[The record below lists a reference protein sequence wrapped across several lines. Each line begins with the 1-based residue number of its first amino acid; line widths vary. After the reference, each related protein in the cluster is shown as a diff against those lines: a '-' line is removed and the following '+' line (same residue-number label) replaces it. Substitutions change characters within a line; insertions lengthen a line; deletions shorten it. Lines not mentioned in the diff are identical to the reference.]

1 MAPKPDAKGMTVNTE
16 EFVSVFR
23 TKQLP
28 YLDSASEVLQDAGIP
43 CEQMEETVGGTRPA
57 MRTAESMNVPA
68 LTWAIHVPKQ
78 FEERAK
84 DLLSSLPFQSS

>member
-1 MAPKPDAKGMTVNTE
+1 MNTE

-28 YLDSASEVLQDAGIP
+28 YLDSDLEVLQEADIP
-43 CEQMEETVGGTRPA
+43 CEQMEETAGGIWPA
-57 MRTAESMNVPA
+57 MRTGESMNVS
-68 LTWAIHVPKQ
+68 AISWSIRVPKR

-84 DLLSSLPFQSS
+84 QIISSLPFPSA

>member
-1 MAPKPDAKGMTVNTE
+1 MTVNTE

-23 TKQLP
+23 TTQLV
-28 YLDSASEVLQDAGIP
+28 YLDSASEVLLEADIP
-43 CEQMEETVGGTRPA
+43 CEQMEETAGGTWPA
-57 MRTAESMNVPA
+57 TRTAESMIVPA

-84 DLLSSLPFQSS
+84 DVLSSLPFQSL